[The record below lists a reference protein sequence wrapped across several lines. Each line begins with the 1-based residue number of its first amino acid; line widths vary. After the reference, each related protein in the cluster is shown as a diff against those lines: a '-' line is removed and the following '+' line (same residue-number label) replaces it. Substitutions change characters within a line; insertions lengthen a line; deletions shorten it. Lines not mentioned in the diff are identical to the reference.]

1 MQTSEQPPNGG
12 GEEPWDVAPA
22 QPPMAPKGKR
32 GRPPWQPTKAVR
44 SQVQAMHTFGIP
56 EDTIA
61 LVLGVG
67 AKALRRHCRVELDT
81 GLALAN
87 AKVAD
92 FLFTGIVGMPG
103 KAPFVD
109 ERNRILAAFF
119 WLKTRAGWKE
129 TSTLEVVRAPWDMSD
144 EELELAIELAE
155 RGPGGAGGKV
165 ASLAA
170 YRKAKTGT
178 R

>member
-1 MQTSEQPPNGG
+1 MQTSEQPPEDGG
-12 GEEPWDVAPA
+12 PAPWEVAPA
-22 QPPMAPKGKR
+22 QPRKR
-32 GRPPWQPTKAVR
+32 GRPPWQPTEAVR
-44 SQVQAMHTFGIP
+44 RQVQAMHTFGIP

-81 GLALAN
+81 GLAKAN
-87 AKVAD
+87 AAVAE
-92 FLFTGIVGMPG
+92 FLFSGIVGLPG
-103 KAPFVD
+103 KPAFQD

-129 TSTLEVVRAPWDMSD
+129 TSTVEFVRPPWDMSD

-170 YRKAKTGT
+170 YRKAKTAT